1 MYNIYTTALHTKIH
15 KNYNY
20 VCNLIGVYSEL
31 LYSRIKHSG
40 LCDWN
45 VWSSWRVVRRAP
57 EWAELSPDVCPSV
70 GYESCPP
77 PEAPEI
83 LLGRRSKLCYLT
95 SNSPSDSVKCLS
107 LRPLRDALPP
117 PSPSDSLSLSFFE
130 RSRGQMSVPTA
141 AAAKYGP
148 SWHKPKVNKIGSKCI
163 NFTDKPFT
171 TSVVGWMKSQFRP
184 EETTCS
190 SSE

>member
-1 MYNIYTTALHTKIH
+1 MIIR
-15 KNYNY
+15 
-20 VCNLIGVYSEL
+20 VCILMEVYSWQ
-31 LYSRIKHSG
+31 LYFRTECSG

-45 VWSSWRVVRRAP
+45 VWLSWRVVRRAP

-83 LLGRRSKLCYLT
+83 LCWEEEQVMLFDIQQPFWLEVSLPSSTERCSAAPT
-95 SNSPSDSVKCLS
+95 SSWL
-107 LRPLRDALPP
+107 
-117 PSPSDSLSLSFFE
+117 SLSLSE
-130 RSRGQMSVPTA
+130 RARGQMSVPTA

-148 SWHKPKVNKIGSKCI
+148 SWLKPKVNKIGSKCI

-171 TSVVGWMKSQFRP
+171 TSVVG
-184 EETTCS
+184 
-190 SSE
+190 